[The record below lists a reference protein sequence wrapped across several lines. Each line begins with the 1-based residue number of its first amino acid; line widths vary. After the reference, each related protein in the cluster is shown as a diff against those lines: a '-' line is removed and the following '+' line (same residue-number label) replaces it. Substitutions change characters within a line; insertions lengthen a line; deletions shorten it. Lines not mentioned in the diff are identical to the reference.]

1 MRMKLAETEVKR
13 WLRGQR
19 RGAKKVDEERSHF
32 LLHLTPEESLRIY
45 LSLLPGKARDGG
57 NLTNPSPVLLAMRQ
71 ALRRHDRL
79 KKRQG

>member
-1 MRMKLAETEVKR
+1 MSIKLAEAEVKR

-19 RGAKKVDEERSHF
+19 MGAKKVEEERIHF
-32 LLHLTPEESLRIY
+32 LLHLTPEESLRIF
-45 LSLLPGKARDGG
+45 LSLLPGTARDGR
-57 NLTNPSPVLLAMRQ
+57 NLTKPSPILWAMRQ